1 MVDGRRFFS
10 TCKNAAGT
18 RDLKSCYVLTGTG
31 GESSSDYT
39 FTSSSEC
46 DLDEANGYD
55 FTGKG
60 INDSDGNAITGYAY
74 VATDAYPWVQTKFA
88 DTAV

>member
-1 MVDGRRFFS
+1 LVDGRRLFS
-10 TCKNAAGT
+10 AGCSTGT
-18 RDLKSCYVLTGTG
+18 RNLKSCYVLTGTG

-39 FTSSSEC
+39 FTSSTAC

-60 INDSDGNAITGYAY
+60 INDNDGNAITGYAY
-74 VATDAYPWVQTKFA
+74 VATDAYPWVMVKFA